1 MSSLN
6 KVILIGNL
14 GKEPEIKHF
23 EGGGLMARFS
33 LATSDFYKGK
43 DGQRV
48 EHTEWHHIVMF
59 RTLAENVEKLQMK
72 KGQLV
77 CIEGRIRTRSWE
89 DRDGKKHSMTE
100 ILAEGMNLLGKRMTN
115 ENGGT
120 SSTDSG
126 EAGYMQAIPPPSIP
140 ESGPDTTG
148 DLPF

>member
-14 GKEPEIKHF
+14 GKDPEIKHF
-23 EGGGLMARFS
+23 EGGGLMARFP
-33 LATSDFYKGK
+33 LATSDYYKGK

-48 EHTEWHHIVMF
+48 EHTEWHNIVMF
-59 RTLAENVEKLQMK
+59 RHLAENVEKLQLK

-77 CIEGRIRTRSWE
+77 CIEGRIRTRAWD
-89 DRDGKKHSMTE
+89 DRDGKKHYMVE
-100 ILAEGMNLLGKRMTN
+100 ILAEGMNLLGKRLPN
-115 ENGGT
+115 ENGG
-120 SSTDSG
+120 SQHADASDSG
-126 EAGYMQAIPPPSIP
+126 FVPAVPPPSIP